1 MRPRW
6 HAAIVHENVTA
17 MSGTDTTTLWE
28 RVHERVRESDWAI
41 TANDGVIATA
51 GLLEGFSGAGAGDQ
65 LLLLVATAATIAG
78 GLSAGGAKWAEVA
91 APRESEL
98 DLVDEE
104 VARIASQP
112 EVEQAGL
119 AAYWQECGL
128 TPELAREVAAR
139 LTAKNALAAQLD
151 ADHGLEELTS
161 PRAAWLSGLETM
173 LAFMAG
179 ADIPL
184 LMTFLAPVDVEI
196 SASALPGSLAKAR
209 CLFSREVRCLPV
221 RRAHVSISMPNTL
234 RPSRRRGHQRGSGDQ
249 SGARLRARHRS
260 QSTASMNFARAPCS
274 SFMRWMRRSRR
285 RILRQ
290 EWRTR

>member
-6 HAAIVHENVTA
+6 HAAIVHENVSA

-28 RVHERVRESDWAI
+28 RVHERVRESDRAI
-41 TANDGVIATA
+41 PANDGVIATA

-151 ADHGLEELTS
+151 ADHGLEEITS

-179 ADIPL
+179 AAIPL
-184 LMTFLAPVDVEI
+184 LMTFLAPVDIEI
-196 SASALPGSLAKAR
+196 WAIVGAVMLSLVLTSLLAARLGRVSGLKMLARSLAVGFITMGVSY
-209 CLFSREVRCLPV
+209 LVG
-221 RRAHVSISMPNTL
+221 RAFI
-234 RPSRRRGHQRGSGDQ
+234 
-249 SGARLRARHRS
+249 
-260 QSTASMNFARAPCS
+260 
-274 SFMRWMRRSRR
+274 
-285 RILRQ
+285 
-290 EWRTR
+290 